1 MAKIDFNPVREG
13 VVIDAATLN
22 EPYDDLASL
31 SIGQD
36 NTKPNWATRAH
47 FDQSPTQT
55 KANQLFFY
63 DNDTTT
69 GFTTTSTSYVQVSI
83 GGNDAEVIIGKVV
96 NAGDLLRV
104 QTSGIIGDVVVNN
117 DGDGT
122 AAEISYNHFGMRL
135 VLFYNDGGA
144 TLSQTIAECGY
155 SYSGRAQLT
164 DDNTGASVP
173 IWWRNFSFSGIW
185 TNSSTGRTLE
195 RVELQVKACPNGGSG
210 NVVDITRHNITAILV
225 KE

>member
-1 MAKIDFNPVREG
+1 MAKINFNPVREG
-13 VVIDAATLN
+13 VVIDAAALN

-31 SIGQD
+31 SIGQN

-47 FDQSPTQT
+47 FDQSAGQT
-55 KANQLFFY
+55 KANELFFY

-83 GGNDAEVIIGKVV
+83 AGAPAEVIINKTA

-104 QTSGIIGDVVVNN
+104 QTSGIIGDLVLN
-117 DGDGT
+117 DDGNGLPAT
-122 AAEISYNHFGMRL
+122 ISYNHIGMRL

-144 TLSQTIAECGY
+144 TLSTTIAECGY

-164 DDNTGASVP
+164 YDSTGTGDA

-185 TNSSTGRTLE
+185 TNTSAGRTLE
-195 RVELQVKACPNGGSG
+195 RVELQVKACPNGGLG
-210 NVVDITRHNITAILV
+210 NTVDITRHNITAILV

>member
-22 EPYDDLASL
+22 EPYDDLAAL
-31 SIGQD
+31 VIGQD

-47 FDQSPTQT
+47 FDRGVGQT
-55 KANQLFFY
+55 KANELFFY
-63 DNDTTT
+63 DNDTTA
-69 GFTTTSTSYVQVSI
+69 GFTTTSTNYVQVSI
-83 GGNDAEVIIGKVV
+83 AGNDAEVSINKVA

-104 QTSGIIGDVVVNN
+104 QTSGIIGDVLLN
-117 DGDGT
+117 DDGGGDPLN
-122 AAEISYNHFGMRL
+122 ASYNQMGFRL

-144 TLSQTIAECGY
+144 TLSETIAECGY
-155 SYSGRAQLT
+155 SFSGRSRIT
-164 DDNTGASVP
+164 NDSTGLSEAL
-173 IWWRNFSFSGIW
+173 WWRNFSFSGVW

-195 RVELQVKACPNGGSG
+195 RVELQVKACPNGGAG
-210 NVVDITRHNITAILV
+210 NRVDITRHNITAVLV